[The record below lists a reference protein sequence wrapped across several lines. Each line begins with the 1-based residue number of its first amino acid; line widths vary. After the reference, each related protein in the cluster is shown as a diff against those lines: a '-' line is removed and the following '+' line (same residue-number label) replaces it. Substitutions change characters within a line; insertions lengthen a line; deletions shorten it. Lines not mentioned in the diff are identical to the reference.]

1 MTMVDIFRAVHIAA
15 GSLALTVMW
24 VPLLSRKGGTL
35 HRRAGRVY
43 VIAMAGVTVAAIAA
57 CAWRLLYD
65 RDPENRVWATYFLFV
80 AVLAAAQCSLGVRA
94 LKAKSRTGPHRQPWD
109 LGIAVLLVLSGVA
122 VLLEGIRAGIPLFIG
137 FAPLGIVLGVLD
149 LAYWLRAPR
158 GRMHWWFAHMFGMVG
173 TGISTVSAFV
183 VVNAGHLGLAQ
194 DSLVVWLGPSVVGL
208 PGLALWMLY
217 YRRRFRR
224 QDTPAS
230 QAA

>member
-43 VIAMAGVTVAAIAA
+43 VIAMAGVSLAAIAA

-65 RDPENRVWATYFLFV
+65 PDPDNRVWAAYFVFV

-94 LKAKSRTGPHRQPWD
+94 LQARSRTGRHRQPWD
-109 LGIAVLLVLSGVA
+109 LGIAVLLVVSGVA
-122 VLLEGIRAGIPLFIG
+122 VLLGGIHTGIPLFIG

-158 GRMHWWFAHMFGMVG
+158 GRMHWWFAHMFGMIT

-183 VVNAGHLGLAQ
+183 VVNAGHLGLGK
-194 DSLVVWLGPSVVGL
+194 DSLIVWLAPSVVGL
-208 PGLALWMLY
+208 PGLVLWMLY

-224 QDTPAS
+224 QAMT
-230 QAA
+230 AAHAA